1 MIIHTT
7 TNILALPLV
16 LCIWAVDL
24 YLLMACARLIL
35 GKWSG
40 ETAARICHGLKPITD
55 PLPMAIRRWLQ
66 GHRGNLIP
74 GWVPWAI
81 VIGAGLVLRHLL
93 IALVFVTA

>member
-7 TNILALPLV
+7 TNVLALPLV

-55 PLPMAIRRWLQ
+55 PLPAAVRGWLGRRWA
-66 GHRGNLIP
+66 RPVP
-74 GWVPWAI
+74 GWVPWAVALFAALI
-81 VIGAGLVLRHLL
+81 LREVLLS
-93 IALVFVTA
+93 IAVSCL